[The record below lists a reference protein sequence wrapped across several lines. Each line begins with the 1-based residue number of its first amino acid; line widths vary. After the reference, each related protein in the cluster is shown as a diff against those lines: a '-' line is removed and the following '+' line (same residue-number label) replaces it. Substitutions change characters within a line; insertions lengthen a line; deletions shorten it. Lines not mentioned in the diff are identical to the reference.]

1 MAGRWDGFHGLPH
14 GWEVRFDG
22 RIGRYYFIDHIN
34 KKTSWEDPRLK
45 SAPPP
50 PPHPDTLPPEQKSQQ
65 DSQSLSH
72 HPPPWMSPF
81 LGGRISSVYP
91 SFGGYNLAYMP
102 PYALYGPVYPL
113 QNVTQATESALS
125 KKGIGGVQ
133 ATDEAGLLEAVE
145 HSQLA
150 IAKISAMFPTVPE
163 SHIKE
168 LMRKYHNR
176 EAVVISALQVQKHPL
191 ATPGPYGTFTP
202 PPMRHFIPTATAL
215 MALQSTKSSIG
226 VTSASSSIGVTST
239 TTTTT
244 TATQDKSKVTTTTG
258 NGTSVGALVT
268 TVPVVTSSKIDHPL
282 HHPVHERA
290 KGTHA
295 FEEKRDKNRQSPMA
309 GRQGSLERS
318 TGSPFRGRGSV
329 DKSAGS
335 PRLRHGSVER
345 SIGSPF
351 FGRDSPLMSS
361 RASSPHTFLDG
372 SPRPTTHSISEF
384 TRSLMGSPRMD
395 YRYSPRPTPHSPKI
409 KLRYL
414 KGIFPKVEP
423 TVILDVLTQ
432 CNYNVKDASEKLV
445 LLGHDKKETV
455 LVPPKLKDRPDGKE
469 NKATPKPSP
478 GPPRPK
484 NLSEKHKK
492 KVRNE
497 LTSEYPALTPT
508 VVTMA
513 LQSVYYDE
521 KRARQVLANMMESD
535 KKTQEALA
543 STTQQKSSRSAEAKT
558 VTLSLIGSPPLSR
571 RDGVKP
577 ARPTLPRTRIN
588 TAWTAAQTVSRGTN
602 TEEDLGFRSEQRMR
616 PHGPNTKLHKGPSEC
631 LLLSDYQAWHGPN
644 PENASGH
651 CKSLAQGPRSNHLR
665 GPSGL
670 ARGQDPSMRKG
681 PQGLAKGPQ
690 FTQGIKKEPCFS
702 TKVL

>member
-72 HPPPWMSPF
+72 HP
-81 LGGRISSVYP
+81 
-91 SFGGYNLAYMP
+91 
-102 PYALYGPVYPL
+102 
-113 QNVTQATESALS
+113 
-125 KKGIGGVQ
+125 
-133 ATDEAGLLEAVE
+133 EAGLLEAVE

-168 LMRKYHNR
+168 LMRK
-176 EAVVISALQVQKHPL
+176 
-191 ATPGPYGTFTP
+191 
-202 PPMRHFIPTATAL
+202 
-215 MALQSTKSSIG
+215 
-226 VTSASSSIGVTST
+226 
-239 TTTTT
+239 
-244 TATQDKSKVTTTTG
+244 
-258 NGTSVGALVT
+258 
-268 TVPVVTSSKIDHPL
+268 
-282 HHPVHERA
+282 
-290 KGTHA
+290 
-295 FEEKRDKNRQSPMA
+295 
-309 GRQGSLERS
+309 
-318 TGSPFRGRGSV
+318 
-329 DKSAGS
+329 
-335 PRLRHGSVER
+335 
-345 SIGSPF
+345 
-351 FGRDSPLMSS
+351 
-361 RASSPHTFLDG
+361 
-372 SPRPTTHSISEF
+372 
-384 TRSLMGSPRMD
+384 
-395 YRYSPRPTPHSPKI
+395 
-409 KLRYL
+409 YL